1 MPPTDSANPKVVRL
15 RNVARVPFVPQ
26 RGEYL
31 ELFIAHGFVEL
42 VRHVVLVIVARLNG
56 LDLRV

>member
-26 RGEYL
+26 GREHF
-31 ELFIAHGFVEL
+31 EFFIAHRFVEL
-42 VRHVVLVIVARLNG
+42 VRHVVLVIMA
-56 LDLRV
+56 